1 MAGLIKRE
9 DIDEV
14 RQRTDIK
21 EIVDGYVTLKSAGI
35 GSFKGLCPFHDERSP
50 SFHVRPQV
58 GTYHCFG
65 CGEGGDVI
73 SFVQKMD
80 HTTFTETVE
89 KLAHRIN
96 YTLRYEDG
104 GTGPRREDVGK
115 RQRLLDAHKIAAE
128 FFRAQLLTPGGAA
141 GRKFLEGRGF
151 DQAAA
156 DHFGVG
162 YAPQGWD
169 GLLKHLTGRGFT
181 QEELKLTGM
190 FSGGGP
196 DNQNRIYDR
205 FRGRLI
211 WPIRDISGDTIGFGA
226 RKLFDDDQ
234 GPKYLNTPETT
245 LYKKSQVL
253 YGIDL
258 AKRDIARNRQLV
270 VVEGYT
276 DVMACHLAGI
286 TTAVATCGTAFG
298 ADHIKIARRLLSDD
312 GSGGEVVFTFDG
324 DEAGQKAALRAF
336 EEDQRFIAQTFV
348 AVEPT
353 GADPCDLRMTRGEPA
368 VRELISSR
376 RPLFEFAIKATLKR
390 FDLDT
395 VEGRVQALRAAAPV
409 VAQIRDP
416 AMRPAYSRV
425 LAGWLGVDVEDVL
438 RAVSAAG
445 KRTKDRPAAGPGEQQ
460 RSAAPQRPGARQG
473 QPARQHP
480 APGQEY
486 RGDGRH
492 GAREQHH
499 GRSPQ
504 RGYGGDQGRPDGGRY
519 GGSGRPDGAGYGGS
533 GRPDGAGYGGSGRP
547 DGHGEQQHARYPGNA
562 GQGTRAGYSGDP
574 EEAAP
579 PQPAVSLPDLRDPSV
594 RLERD
599 ALVVALQ
606 QPGLLDAEQWQH
618 FTEASFRAQAH
629 AMVHEAI
636 RAAGFA
642 GATPSQWVES
652 VRQAVPEEL
661 RGLVSELAV
670 TPLPAHNDDAV
681 RLYCRGILNRL
692 FDIQITQ
699 LKADK
704 MGQLQRTDPAADPEV
719 FQRLNRELMELEMQR
734 RALRTE

>member
-80 HTTFTETVE
+80 HTTFSETVE

-141 GRKFLEGRGF
+141 ARQFLEGRGF

-156 DHFGVG
+156 EHFGVG

-169 GLLKHLTGRGFT
+169 GLLKHLTGRGFS
-181 QEELKLTGM
+181 QDELKLTGM
-190 FSGGGP
+190 FSGGAADKQG
-196 DNQNRIYDR
+196 RIYDR

-226 RKLFDDDQ
+226 RKLFEDDQ

-390 FDLDT
+390 FDLNT

-416 AMRPAYSRV
+416 AMRPAYSRE
-425 LAGWLGVDVEDVL
+425 LAGWLGTEVEDVL
-438 RAVSAAG
+438 RAVAAAG
-445 KRTKDRPAAGPGEQQ
+445 KRAKDQQDTAAAGG
-460 RSAAPQRPGARQG
+460 PQRPGAQPR
-473 QPARQHP
+473 QPARQHSGP
-480 APGQEY
+480 GQQYRRDGQHGGNQHQDRSRPQGYSGAPGRPGGSAYGSQ
-486 RGDGRH
+486 GDG
-492 GAREQHH
+492 
-499 GRSPQ
+499 GR
-504 RGYGGDQGRPDGGRY
+504 RGGQGSGGRY
-519 GGSGRPDGAGYGGS
+519 GGQDDGGRHGGHT
-533 GRPDGAGYGGSGRP
+533 RAVERR
-547 DGHGEQQHARYPGNA
+547 EQQHPQYPGEA
-562 GQGTRAGYSGDP
+562 DYETPDP
-574 EEAAP
+574 YAWHPEDAAL
-579 PQPAVSLPDLRDPSV
+579 PQPVVSLPDLRDPSV
-594 RLERD
+594 RMERD

-618 FTEASFRAQAH
+618 FTEANFRAPAH
-629 AMVHEAI
+629 ALVHEAI

-704 MGQLQRTDPAADPEV
+704 MGQLQRTDPAADPEA

-734 RALRTE
+734 RALRSE